1 MKIGIVGARLAG
13 SYAATLLCR
22 LGHEVLLFDPSTAAE
37 KACGGGITAKALV
50 TMPWFRKQKLPF
62 SEIRELELRT
72 LEGPAAALPL
82 SHPIHIFSRT
92 TLDNSLRDT
101 AIQCGARFLPE
112 RVLRFTPSGNAW
124 GITTSSGS
132 THEVGFLV
140 GADGANSS
148 VRAAMTGKL
157 ASQDLSLAL
166 GHFLP
171 GIYHPGKVIIIFQEN
186 GFPGYLW
193 SFPRVDHASVGI
205 IHRLPGARSA
215 DLRHRVAD
223 FISQRYPQAKASES
237 SFYAA
242 RVPCLRRR
250 TLVGQRVCGRNW
262 ALLGDAAGFVDA
274 LTSEG
279 IYFALR
285 SAEILAESVQK
296 CDPLSYEGLWR
307 RDFGAD
313 LERAAAWREFF
324 YAGTLFLH
332 AFTRRAV
339 QMIKRSATVRRI
351 TDGLICGRYSYLQV
365 RRKLLSQCPR
375 IFAEAI
381 CTELFHSQS

>member
-13 SYAATLLCR
+13 SHAAAMLCR
-22 LGHEVLLFDPSTAAE
+22 LGHEVLLFDPCTTAE
-37 KACGGGITAKALV
+37 KACGGGITAKALL
-50 TMPWFRKQKLPF
+50 TMPWLRQQRLPY
-62 SEIRELELRT
+62 SEIRELELNT
-72 LEGPAAALPL
+72 LEGRAAALPL
-82 SHPIHIFSRT
+82 SHPIHIFARSI
-92 TLDNSLRDT
+92 LDNSLRET
-101 AIQCGARFLPE
+101 AIGCGALFLPE
-112 RVLRFTPSGNAW
+112 RALRFTPVRNGW
-124 GITTSSGS
+124 GITTASGD
-132 THEVGFLV
+132 TYEVGFLV

-148 VRAAMTGKL
+148 VRAAITGKL
-157 ASQDLSLAL
+157 PAEDFALAL
-166 GHFLP
+166 GQYLP
-171 GIYHPGKVIIIFQEN
+171 GVYHPGKVIVVFQEN

-215 DLRHRVAD
+215 DLRRRVAE
-223 FISQRYPQAKASES
+223 FISRRYPDAERSQS

-250 TLVGQRVCGRNW
+250 TLVGQQVCGRNW

-285 SAEILAESVQK
+285 SAEILAESVK
-296 CDPLSYEGLWR
+296 RGDPPSFEYLWR
-307 RDFGAD
+307 QDFGSN
-313 LERAAAWREFF
+313 LERAAAWRDFF

-339 QMIKRSATVRRI
+339 QMIKGSATVRRI
-351 TDGLICGRYSYLQV
+351 TDGFICGRHSYLQV
-365 RRKLLSQCPR
+365 RRKLLSHFPR

-381 CTELFHSQS
+381 LTELFHSR